1 MKLQPEIVY
10 RTEDI
15 PPEEILDLLVET
27 ETDRT
32 LIDSLKGRSPV
43 ILKGSRGVG
52 KSFLMRAAEAEIK
65 EEFSSRKVLPV
76 YVTFAQAGLIR
87 QDTPDSFLMWMMAKL
102 CTNILRAASTFGLT
116 LPGGS
121 AITAIQGTTAIGSYS
136 GMEKVEAIFE
146 SSWKHEPQETL
157 PVSVPDPE
165 VLRDAV
171 EDLCRF
177 TGIRRVILFVDEA
190 AHVFIPEQ
198 QRQFFT
204 LMRDLRSPYL
214 TVKAAVYPGATSY
227 GHAFQPTHDATVLS
241 VDRQVTDPEYAS
253 AMRSIVYKQDG
264 ALKRQIEPN
273 GDVFD
278 TLAYAAAGN
287 PRILL
292 KTLLMRSPFN
302 RRNTQETIREYY
314 RGDIWREHSNLA
326 ERYPGHRELIDW
338 GRTFIEDTVLST
350 LYARNVGRSS
360 QTSSFFW
367 IHRDAPQ
374 AVREALRLL
383 CYSGIV
389 QEGDSGMR
397 ATRGEIGTRYMVNL
411 GCLFAQ
417 DAEPIKFGQNVR
429 QHLYVK
435 RMVEFGANHSSY
447 RPIDKFSLDAVNST
461 GNQALEAQ
469 LERPISYLDVTDFQR
484 AKLEELGF
492 RTIGEVLKSDE
503 DAFKR
508 AYYVG
513 TKRARQMRN
522 AAVTAVLEYLSG

>member
-1 MKLQPEIVY
+1 MQSEIVY

-15 PPEEILDLLVET
+15 PLEEILDYLVET
-27 ETDRT
+27 DTDRG

-43 ILKGSRGVG
+43 VLKGSRGVG
-52 KSFLMRAAEAEIK
+52 KSFLMRAAEAELRRDFVDQRI
-65 EEFSSRKVLPV
+65 LPV
-76 YVTFAQAGLIR
+76 YVTFAQASLIR
-87 QDTPDSFLMWMMAKL
+87 QDTPDRFLLWMMAKL
-102 CTNILRAASTFGLT
+102 CNSVLRAASTFGLA
-116 LPGGS
+116 LPSGS
-121 AITAIQGTTAIGSYS
+121 AITAIQGSSAVGNYA
-136 GMEKVEAIFE
+136 GMQKVEAIFE
-146 SSWKHEPQETL
+146 SSWMQDKQQEL
-157 PVSVPDPE
+157 PALVPDPE

-171 EDLCRF
+171 EDLCKF
-177 TGIRRVILFVDEA
+177 AGIKRVVVFVDEA

-241 VDRQVTDPEYAS
+241 VDRAVTDSEYAA
-253 AMRSIVYKQDG
+253 AMRSIVYKQDDS
-264 ALKRQIEPN
+264 LRKQIEPN

-278 TLAYAAAGN
+278 ALAYAATGN

-292 KTLLMRSPFN
+292 KTLLMRTPFGK
-302 RRNTQETIREYY
+302 RNIQEVIREYY
-314 RGDIWREHSNLA
+314 REDIWAEHTNLGV
-326 ERYPGHRELIDW
+326 RYPGHRELIDW
-338 GRTFIEDTVLST
+338 GRTFISDSVLPA
-350 LYARNVGRSS
+350 LHARNQGRES
-360 QTSSFFW
+360 QTSSYFW

-374 AVREALRLL
+374 TVREALRLL

-429 QHLYVK
+429 KHLHLK
-435 RMVEFGANHSSY
+435 RMVEYGANHSTY
-447 RPIDKFSLDAVNST
+447 RPIDEFSLDAVDSV

-469 LERPISYLDVTDFQR
+469 LGRSIDYLDVTNFQR
-484 AKLEELGF
+484 SKLRDLDLL
-492 RTIGEVLKSDE
+492 TIGDVLKSDE
-503 DAFKR
+503 EVFKR

-522 AAVTAVLEYLSG
+522 AAVIAVLEYLSG

>member
-1 MKLQPEIVY
+1 MQGDIVY

-15 PPEEILDLLVET
+15 PPEEILNYLVET
-27 ETDRT
+27 EADRH
-32 LIDSLKGRSPV
+32 LIDALKGRSPV
-43 ILKGSRGVG
+43 VLKGSRGVG
-52 KSFLMRAAEAEIK
+52 KSFLMRAAEAEIRRD
-65 EEFSSRKVLPV
+65 FSEVRILPV
-76 YVTFAQAGLIR
+76 YVTFAQASLIR
-87 QDTPDSFLMWMMAKL
+87 QDTPDRFLMWMMAKL
-102 CTNILRAASTFGLT
+102 CTSILRAASTFGLT

-121 AITAIQGTTAIGSYS
+121 AITAIQGSSAIGNYA
-136 GMEKVEAIFE
+136 GMQKVESIFE
-146 SSWKHEPQETL
+146 TSWMQEKQQEL

-171 EDLCRF
+171 EDLCRY
-177 TGIRRVILFVDEA
+177 TGIKRVVVFVDEA

-214 TVKAAVYPGATSY
+214 TMKAAVYPGATSY
-227 GHAFQPTHDATVLS
+227 GHAFQPTHDASLLS
-241 VDRQVTDPEYAS
+241 VDRNVTDSGYAA
-253 AMRSIVYKQDG
+253 AMRSIVYKQDDS
-264 ALKRQIEPN
+264 LKRQIEPN

-278 TLAYAAAGN
+278 TLSYAATGN

-292 KTLLMRSPFN
+292 KTLLMRAPFN
-302 RRNTQETIREYY
+302 RRNAQETIREYY
-314 RGDIWREHSNLA
+314 REEIWKEHSNLS
-326 ERYPGHRELIDW
+326 ERYPGHSALIDW
-338 GRTFIEDTVLST
+338 GRGFIEDSVLPA
-350 LYARNVGRSS
+350 LYARNSGRSS
-360 QTSSFFW
+360 QTSSYFW

-389 QEGDSGMR
+389 QEGDAGIR

-417 DAEPIKFGQNVR
+417 DAEPVKFGQHVR
-429 QHLYVK
+429 QNLYLK
-435 RMVEFGANHSSY
+435 RMVEYGANHGAY
-447 RPIDKFSLDAVNST
+447 RPIDKFALDAIDSV

-469 LERPISYLDVTDFQR
+469 LDRSIDYLDVTDFQR
-484 AKLEELGF
+484 SKLKDDLGL

-503 DAFKR
+503 QVFKQ

>member
-1 MKLQPEIVY
+1 MQPEIVY

-15 PPEEILDLLVET
+15 PTEEILGLLVET
-27 ETDRT
+27 ETDRS

-52 KSFLMRAAEAEIK
+52 KSFLMRAAEAEFR
-65 EEFSSRKVLPV
+65 ESFSAHKILPV
-76 YVTFAQAGLIR
+76 YVTFAPASLIR
-87 QDTPDSFLMWMMAKL
+87 QNAPDSFMMWMMAKL
-102 CTNILRAASTFGLT
+102 CTSILRAASTYGLT
-116 LPGGS
+116 LPSGS
-121 AITAIQGTTAIGSYS
+121 AITAIQGATAIGNYS
-136 GMEKVEAIFE
+136 EMAKVEAIFE
-146 SSWKHEPQETL
+146 SSWKQEKQETL
-157 PVSVPDPE
+157 PVAVPDPE

-171 EDLCRF
+171 EDLCRH
-177 TGIRRVILFVDEA
+177 TSIKRVVLFVDEA

-227 GHAFQPTHDATVLS
+227 GHSFQPTHDATVLS
-241 VDRQVTDPEYAS
+241 VDRQVTDPEYAK

-264 ALKRQIEPN
+264 TLKKQIEPN

-292 KTLLMRSPFN
+292 KTLLMRTPFN
-302 RRNTQETIREYY
+302 RRNTQETIRKYY
-314 RGDIWREHSNLA
+314 REDIWGEHSNLA

-338 GRTFIEDTVLST
+338 GRAFIEETVLPA
-350 LYARNVGRSS
+350 LHARNVGRSS
-360 QTSSFFW
+360 QTSSYLW

-411 GCLFAQ
+411 GCLFSQ

-429 QHLYVK
+429 KHLYVK
-435 RMVEFGANHSSY
+435 RMIEFGANHPSY
-447 RPIDKFSLDAVNST
+447 RPIDKLSLDAVNSG

-469 LERPISYLDVTDFQR
+469 LERSISHLDVTDFQR
-484 AKLEELGF
+484 AKLNELGF

-503 DAFKR
+503 EAFKR